1 MERID
6 GNGLGVA
13 KGSLM
18 LFSDYEE
25 GGAMWAGEGP
35 RLVRRTVRFTT
46 LFRAP
51 PTVFVT
57 PEMWDYDSSANIRG
71 DLTADAVTE
80 ASLDIVFKVWADTR
94 IARLRVAWVALGPL
108 PYEDDWTL

>member
-13 KGSLM
+13 RGSLM
-18 LFSDYEE
+18 LFSDFEA
-25 GGAMWAGEGP
+25 GGAMWTGDGP
-35 RLVRRTVRFTT
+35 RLVRRTVRFPQP
-46 LFRAP
+46 FRTA

-71 DLTADAVTE
+71 DLTAEGVSGESA
-80 ASLDIVFKVWADTR
+80 DIVFKVWADTR
-94 IARLRVAWVALGPL
+94 IARLRVAWMALGPL
-108 PYEDDWTL
+108 PHDDDWAL